1 MEQIEIE
8 KKLLAGAESAL
19 AAWLEHAQKFYF
31 GKFPAELFIETKS
44 SKRSSFFA

>member
-1 MEQIEIE
+1 M
-8 KKLLAGAESAL
+8 L

-44 SKRSSFFA
+44 SKRSSFFASEHIKKQTVHRRKN